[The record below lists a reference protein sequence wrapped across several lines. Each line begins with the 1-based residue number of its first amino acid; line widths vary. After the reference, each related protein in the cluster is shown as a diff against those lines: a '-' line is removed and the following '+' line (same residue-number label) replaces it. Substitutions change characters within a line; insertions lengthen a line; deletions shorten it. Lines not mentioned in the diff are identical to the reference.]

1 MRKNEFYD
9 WTKFAERLRKNRAIS
24 GLTLE
29 QLAEKIDRSDNY
41 VARLEKG
48 QRGCSIYTLCQLS
61 EVLDVSVDEL
71 LLGKKKNENQNSE
84 KKQQLLD
91 IIDKCDSQQLDLIS
105 DVILTLYHKLKD

>member
-9 WTKFAERLRKNRAIS
+9 WTKFAERLRRSRAVS
-24 GLTLE
+24 GFTQE
-29 QLAEKIDRSDNY
+29 ELAEKIDRSNNY

-61 EVLDVSVDEL
+61 RVLEVSVDEL
-71 LLGKKKNENQNSE
+71 LLGKEENGAQNSE

-91 IIDKCDSQQLDLIS
+91 IINKCDNQQLDLIS
-105 DVILTLYHKLKD
+105 DVILTLYHKLKN